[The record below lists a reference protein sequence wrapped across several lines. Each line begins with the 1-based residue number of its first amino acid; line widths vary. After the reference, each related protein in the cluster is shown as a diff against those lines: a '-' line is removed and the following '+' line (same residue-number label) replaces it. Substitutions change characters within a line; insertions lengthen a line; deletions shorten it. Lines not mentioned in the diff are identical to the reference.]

1 MAKVSKAEASRI
13 FALHVSAGVR
23 PWLKDHVNIE
33 YIVHGGDRIRRSG
46 RFRRSARSIEARPAM
61 VSKSVPVSTSMLREA
76 FRFAALAHGTTRGG
90 ENTSAKSSESL
101 STVSGL
107 AVRGFACF

>member
-1 MAKVSKAEASRI
+1 MARVSKAEASRI
-13 FALHVSAGVR
+13 FAPHVSAGVR

-61 VSKSVPVSTSMLREA
+61 VSKSMPVNTSMLREA
-76 FRFAALAHGTTRGG
+76 FRCTALAHGTTRWM
-90 ENTSAKSSESL
+90 ENTAARS
-101 STVSGL
+101 
-107 AVRGFACF
+107 